1 MQIVLKAVV
10 GLAVLMLATAAHADV
25 IKGQVVT
32 ADGRPVSG
40 ADVAP
45 FWQFDNHEITP
56 HFGVATDE
64 EGAFT
69 LDWDFSAPQVIL
81 AMNADRTLGGLV
93 IVQPPSDEEGTT
105 VEAGVIT
112 LVPMVD
118 LKGGFYCDAFESRP
132 DWSNV
137 YMSVPPGFRLRIGSC
152 PSDDA
157 EFWFRLPPGDYFF
170 HGYSK
175 REFLDVTMDLT
186 LTADEAVRDLGTIKV
201 EPAVIA
207 KYYGKEPPKL
217 TVTDARG
224 VPKNFSLE
232 DFRGKWTLLEF
243 WGFW

>member
-56 HFGVATDE
+56 YFGVTTDE
-64 EGAFT
+64 EGGFT
-69 LDWDFSAPQVIL
+69 LDWDFSIPQVIL

-93 IVQPPSDEEGTT
+93 IVQPPSDEGGTT

-137 YMSVPPGFRLRIGSC
+137 YMSVPPGIRLRIGSC

-157 EFWFRLPPGDYFF
+157 EFWFEHIGQNEAARFIGLSTRRMQGLRREGTGPKFVRISGRCVRYRRFDLAQWAESRLRTSTKDPGS
-170 HGYSK
+170 HG
-175 REFLDVTMDLT
+175 
-186 LTADEAVRDLGTIKV
+186 
-201 EPAVIA
+201 
-207 KYYGKEPPKL
+207 
-217 TVTDARG
+217 
-224 VPKNFSLE
+224 
-232 DFRGKWTLLEF
+232 
-243 WGFW
+243 